1 MELKE
6 LCKEYETKYVEISNR
21 IKNNIIKFKYATN
34 SEDGFAE
41 WHIFDEDTII
51 ITTATYYKG
60 ELKAYK
66 NEYILCDYL
75 ETDEAFENWLNEKC
89 NARNK
94 IIIWIFIKIFYI
106 KHNN

>member
-41 WHIFDEDTII
+41 
-51 ITTATYYKG
+51 
-60 ELKAYK
+60 
-66 NEYILCDYL
+66 
-75 ETDEAFENWLNEKC
+75 
-89 NARNK
+89 
-94 IIIWIFIKIFYI
+94 
-106 KHNN
+106 